1 VAQQCRDDRADPV
14 AEKHLANY
22 CEYFDFVQ
30 RRFVP
35 PKAANTRETNARDT
49 LKKLLGDG

>member
-1 VAQQCRDDRADPV
+1 V

-30 RRFVP
+30 REFVP
-35 PKAANTRETNARDT
+35 PKEDRTREQKARHA
-49 LKKLLGDG
+49 LRNLLGDG